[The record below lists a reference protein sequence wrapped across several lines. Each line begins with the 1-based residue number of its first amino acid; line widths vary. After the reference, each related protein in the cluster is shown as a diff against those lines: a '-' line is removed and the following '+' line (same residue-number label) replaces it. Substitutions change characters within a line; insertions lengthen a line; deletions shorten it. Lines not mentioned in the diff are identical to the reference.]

1 MRRWNVQRIAMAGW
15 RNEEEINLTY
25 LFAQDFAC
33 QSTCNFSFSFYTPFS
48 LTLQFSRLEMSLN
61 IWPFPKVAHLIWENE
76 REKEIPNVL
85 LVNYEIS
92 WIARGFQILNKENVT
107 IAMFHS
113 PILAKNANSISLGI
127 AFIFHHHFYGFRMHS
142 MENIA

>member
-1 MRRWNVQRIAMAGW
+1 MAISKSGAFDLKK
-15 RNEEEINLTY
+15 NITFLIV
-25 LFAQDFAC
+25 
-33 QSTCNFSFSFYTPFS
+33 
-48 LTLQFSRLEMSLN
+48 LN
-61 IWPFPKVAHLIWENE
+61 SALGWENE

-92 WIARGFQILNKENVT
+92 WITRGFQILNKENVT

-113 PILAKNANSISLGI
+113 PILAENANSISLGI
-127 AFIFHHHFYGFRMHS
+127 AFIFHHHFYGFWMHS